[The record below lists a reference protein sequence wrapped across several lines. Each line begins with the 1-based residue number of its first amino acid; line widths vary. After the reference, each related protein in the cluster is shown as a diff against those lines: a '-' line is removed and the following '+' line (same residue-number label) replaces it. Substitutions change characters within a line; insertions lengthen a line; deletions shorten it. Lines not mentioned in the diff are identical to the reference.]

1 MKIEFTR
8 REVLAAAAAWI
19 GAGLETTTSLA
30 QLRQEPL
37 FQLTTFS
44 ADVTP
49 PLGHPL
55 MGGGTASVRQIDDP
69 LYANGLVLLGM
80 DKPIVLVAV
89 DWYEIR
95 NDAYDSWRAALAEA
109 ARTVPERVL
118 VTSVHQHDAP
128 IADLEAQRILEKRQ
142 AAGRICDLKF
152 HERAL
157 QNVAHAARA
166 SLQNPRRISHI
177 GLGQANVE
185 QAASHGQ
192 FREDNARSTF
202 GRVRTTRDP
211 RANARPVG
219 ASDPW
224 LKMLSFWDSEFPLAV
239 VSCYAA
245 PKYALREYG
254 KGAVSADFVGM
265 ARKRRRAEQPG
276 TAQIY
281 LSGCGASATAEKSDE
296 SSSEDRHE
304 LADRIYRAMSQA
316 WKATRRHPLKQIAY
330 RTVPLRLEPRNSP
343 GYSVADL
350 QRRLATSTRPFDQC
364 LAALGLS
371 WRNRADAGHKLD
383 VSALDF
389 GMAQVVLLPGGSSA
403 EYQLM
408 AQQLRRDEFVI
419 VAGYG
424 ECAPGFIPVGRVWQD
439 GATKLRDWCWVA
451 PSSERALTAALQSVL
466 TPASGTPR

>member
-1 MKIEFTR
+1 MKTAITR
-8 REVLAAAAAWI
+8 REALAAATALL
-19 GAGLETTTSLA
+19 GTSLEAPTALA

-37 FQLTTFS
+37 FQLTSFS
-44 ADVTP
+44 AEVTP
-49 PLGHPL
+49 PVGHPL
-55 MGGGTASVRQIDDP
+55 MGGGTAPVRQIDDQ
-69 LYANGLVLLGM
+69 LYANGLVIIGAGE
-80 DKPIVLVAV
+80 PIVIVAV
-89 DWYEIR
+89 DWCEIR
-95 NDAYDSWRAALAEA
+95 NDAYDSWRTTLAKA

-142 AAGRICDLKF
+142 AAGKICDLEF
-152 HERAL
+152 HERVL
-157 QNVAHAARA
+157 QNVAHAARV
-166 SLQNPRRISHI
+166 SLQNPRRITHI

-192 FREDNARSTF
+192 FREDNARNTF
-202 GRVRTTRDP
+202 GRTRMTRDL

-245 PKYALREYG
+245 PAYALREYG
-254 KGAVSADFVGM
+254 KGAVSADFIGM
-265 ARKRRRAEQPG
+265 ARKRRHAEQPG

-281 LSGCGASATAEKSDE
+281 LSGCGANATAGKSDE

-316 WKATRRHPLKQIAY
+316 WKGTRRHPVKQIAY
-330 RTVPLRLEPRNSP
+330 RTVPLRLEPRNDP
-343 GYSVADL
+343 GYTVADV
-350 QRRLATSTRPFDQC
+350 QKRLATSTKPFDQC
-364 LAALGLS
+364 QAALGLS

-383 VSALDF
+383 VAALDF
-389 GMAQVVLLPGGSSA
+389 GMAQVVLLPGWPYT
-403 EYQLM
+403 EYQLI
-408 AQQLRRDEFVI
+408 AQQLRRDEFVV

-424 ECAPGFIPVGRVWQD
+424 DSAPGFIPVGRAWQEGD
-439 GATKLRDWCWVA
+439 SNLRDQCWVP
-451 PSSERALTAALQSVL
+451 PSSERALTAALQAVL
-466 TPASGTPR
+466 TPLRESTR